1 MNNGVIIEVTIIQI
15 VSIVLLLF
23 AIFYLIKQSRL
34 NRYEKRIEAFS
45 LFSNKDADKS
55 LFDKIF
61 SLLEK
66 LVKVLEKYLNKLNL
80 MPTYAKKYEKYI
92 TFEER
97 NVKTGYY
104 YISIKL
110 LMSFAVAILSLIT
123 MMFQYTNFNASL
135 FVLVLTIGFLIPDLL
150 LYLRFKKKRKQVED
164 DLLKAIII
172 MNNAF
177 KSGSN
182 ITQAVG
188 VVKDELDGPI
198 SDEFKKIYIDINYG
212 LSLDVVFYRF
222 YERVK
227 LEEAKYIT
235 SSLALLNKTGGNIVN
250 VFTLIEKT
258 FFDKKKLK
266 NELNSLT
273 ASSIFIFRL
282 LLAMPFFLFVII
294 FTINPTYFS
303 PFFKSPIGALIL
315 ALIVILYSMYILVI
329 NKLLKV
335 KI

>member
-1 MNNGVIIEVTIIQI
+1 MENEVIIEVTIIQVI
-15 VSIVLLLF
+15 SIVLLLF

-45 LFSNKDADKS
+45 LFSNRDKNKS

-61 SLLEK
+61 FSLIK
-66 LVKVLEKYLNKLNL
+66 LIKLIEVFLNKSNL
-80 MPTYAKKYEKYI
+80 TPSYAEKYEKYI
-92 TFEER
+92 TFAER
-97 NVKTGYY
+97 NEKTGYY
-104 YISIKL
+104 YISLKL
-110 LMSFAVAILSLIT
+110 LLAMSIGLLSLIT
-123 MMFQYTNFNASL
+123 MMFQYTSFNLSL
-135 FVLVLTIGFLIPDLL
+135 FILILTIGFLIPDI
-150 LYLRFKKKRKQVED
+150 YLSLQFKKKRKQIEE

-188 VVKDELDGPI
+188 IVKDELDGPI

-212 LSLDVVFYRF
+212 LSLDVVFNRF

-258 FFDKKKLK
+258 FYDKKKLK

-273 ASSIFIFRL
+273 ASSVFIFRL

-294 FTINPTYFS
+294 FMISPTYFT
-303 PFFKSPIGALIL
+303 PFFKSTIGVLIL
-315 ALIVILYSMYILVI
+315 GVLVILYVMYILVV